1 MKGKRTMRELMVN
14 LGTNSYPI
22 YIENNILDHVLDY
35 ISGMYQGKKIMI
47 ISDDNVFPI
56 YGEKIKKNLA
66 SKYDCYEHVLA
77 HGEQSKNIDTVK
89 DVYTSLID
97 ANLTRSDLIIA
108 LGGGV
113 VGDLGGF
120 VASTYLRGVKYVQ
133 IPTTLL
139 AQVDSSVGGKVAV
152 DLPQGKNLVGSFYH
166 PKMVLIDPEVLKT
179 LTDRYFR
186 DGMGE
191 VIKYGCIQSASLFE
205 KLSKISSKEE
215 LFEEL
220 GDIIYECVDCKREV
234 VEEDELDT
242 GRRMI
247 LNFGH
252 TLGHAVEQ
260 YYGYTRESHGEAVAI
275 GMYQIMKIAEDAG
288 VTSAGMAEEIRK
300 ILEQYELP
308 YECDVDRSLLL
319 QAIGKD
325 KKNLAGSLNVI
336 LLHSIGEAW
345 IYKTEASFFA

>member
-1 MKGKRTMRELMVN
+1 MKELFIN
-14 LGTNSYPI
+14 LGDKSYPI
-22 YIENNILDHVLDY
+22 YIENHILDSIVEY
-35 ISGMYQGKKIMI
+35 ITPMHKGKKIMI
-47 ISDDNVFPI
+47 ISDDNVFPL
-56 YGEKIKKNLA
+56 YGEKMMVNLSA
-66 SKYDCYEHVLA
+66 EYECYKHILA
-77 HGEQSKNIDTVK
+77 HGEQSKNMDIAK
-89 DVYTSLID
+89 EVYTSLIE

-133 IPTTLL
+133 IPTSLL

-166 PKMVLIDPEVLKT
+166 PKMVLIDPIVLTT
-179 LTDRYFR
+179 LTERYFR

-191 VIKYGCIQSASLFE
+191 VIKYGFIQSASLYE
-205 KLSKISSKEE
+205 KLNNIETKDQ

-252 TLGHAVEQ
+252 TLAHAVEQ

-288 VTSAGMAEEIRK
+288 ITSEGIADAIK
-300 ILEQYELP
+300 NILIKYELP
-308 YECDVDRSLLL
+308 YECDVERELLL
-319 QAIGKD
+319 GAIGKD
-325 KKNLAGSLNVI
+325 KKNLSGALNII
-336 LLHSIGEAW
+336 LLHSIGDAW
-345 IYKTEASFFA
+345 IYKTDASFFA

>member
-1 MKGKRTMRELMVN
+1 MRELFVN
-14 LGTNSYPI
+14 LGDKSYPI
-22 YIENNILDHVLDY
+22 YIENNILDSVLEY
-35 ISGMYQGKKIMI
+35 ITPMHKGKKIMI
-47 ISDDNVFPI
+47 ISDDNVFPL
-56 YGEKIKKNLA
+56 YGEKMMDNLSA
-66 SKYDCYEHVLA
+66 EYECYKHILV
-77 HGEQSKNIDTVK
+77 HGEQSKNIDMAK
-89 DVYTSLID
+89 EVYTSLIE

-133 IPTTLL
+133 IPTSLL

-166 PKMVLIDPEVLKT
+166 PKMVLIDPMVLTT

-191 VIKYGCIQSASLFE
+191 VIKYGFIQSASLYE
-205 KLSKISSKEE
+205 KLNNIETKDQ

-252 TLGHAVEQ
+252 TLAHAVEQ

-288 VTSAGMAEEIRK
+288 ITATGMADAIK
-300 ILEQYELP
+300 NILIKYELP
-308 YECDVDRSLLL
+308 YECDVDRELLL
-319 QAIGKD
+319 GAIGKD
-325 KKNLAGSLNVI
+325 KKNLSGALNVI
-336 LLHSIGEAW
+336 LLHNIGEAW
-345 IYKTEASFFA
+345 IYKTDASFFA

>member
-1 MKGKRTMRELMVN
+1 MRELYVN
-14 LGTNSYPI
+14 LGEHSYSI
-22 YIENNILDHVLDY
+22 YIENQILDKAVEY
-35 ISGMYQGKKIMI
+35 IGRLYKGKKIMI

-56 YGEKIKKNLA
+56 YGEKLKENL
-66 SKYDCYEHVLA
+66 SQSYECFEYVLP
-77 HGEQSKNIDTVK
+77 HGEQSKNIDNVK
-89 DVYTSLID
+89 DVYGALID
-97 ANLTRSDLIIA
+97 AKLTRTDLIIA

-120 VASTYLRGVKYVQ
+120 VASTYLRGVQYIQ

-152 DLPQGKNLVGSFYH
+152 DLPQGKNLVGSFHH
-166 PKMVLIDPEVLKT
+166 PKMVLIDPTVLTT

-186 DGMGE
+186 YGMGE

-205 KLSKISSKEE
+205 KLNAIETKEA
-215 LFEEL
+215 LFQEL

-234 VEEDELDT
+234 VEEDEKDT

-275 GMYQIMKIAEDAG
+275 GMYQIMKIGEELG
-288 VTSAGMAEEIRK
+288 ITTPGMAEEIKK
-300 ILEQYELP
+300 ILVKYELP
-308 YECDVDRSLLL
+308 YVCDVEKNLLL
-319 QAIGKD
+319 EAIGKD
-325 KKNLAGSLNVI
+325 KKNLAGSLNII

-345 IYKTEASFFA
+345 IYKTDADFFA

>member
-1 MKGKRTMRELMVN
+1 MRQLTIN
-14 LGTNSYPI
+14 LGSNSYPI
-22 YIENNILDHVLDY
+22 YIENQILEHVLEY
-35 ISGMYQGKKIMI
+35 IGPMYQGKKIMI
-47 ISDDNVFPI
+47 ISDDHVFPL
-56 YGEKIKKNLA
+56 YGEKIKESLA
-66 SKYDCYEHVLA
+66 AEYECFAHVLA
-77 HGEQSKNIDTVK
+77 HGEQSKNIDVVK
-89 DVYTSLID
+89 DVYTSLIE
-97 ANLTRSDLIIA
+97 ANITRSDLIIA

-166 PKMVLIDPEVLKT
+166 PKLVLIDPKALET

-191 VIKYGCIQSASLFE
+191 VIKYGFIQSASLFE
-205 KLSKISSKEE
+205 KLRSIQTREE

-220 GDIIYECVDCKREV
+220 VDIIYECVDCKREV

-288 VTSAGMAEEIRK
+288 VTTPGMAEQIREI
-300 ILEQYELP
+300 LVQYELP

-325 KKNLAGSLNVI
+325 KKNLSGALNII

-345 IYKTEASFFA
+345 IYQTEASFFA